1 MDPRSDALDTEFGM
15 RNDCPALAE
24 EASAFFGEL
33 MQHAA
38 FQVRLQPGSDSALEW
53 RRIDS
58 DPPVVMTGE
67 EPGAD
72 LATRVKLYLQSLVI
86 PESML

>member
-1 MDPRSDALDTEFGM
+1 ML
-15 RNDCPALAE
+15 
-24 EASAFFGEL
+24 
-33 MQHAA
+33 HAA
-38 FQVRLQPGSDSALEW
+38 YQVRLKPGSDRALAW
-53 RRIDS
+53 WRIDS
-58 DPPVVMTGE
+58 DPPVLVTDE